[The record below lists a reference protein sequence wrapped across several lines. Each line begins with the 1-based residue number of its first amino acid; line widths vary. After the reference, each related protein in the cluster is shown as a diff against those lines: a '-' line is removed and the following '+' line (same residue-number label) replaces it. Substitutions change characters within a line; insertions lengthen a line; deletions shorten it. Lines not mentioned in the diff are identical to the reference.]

1 MIFELLG
8 SLGLFLLGM
17 WLLTEG
23 LKLAGGKALEGLL
36 GQWTSSRIRGLA
48 SGVLITAIVQSSS
61 AVTVAT
67 IGFVNA
73 GLMKFQRA
81 LWVVFGSNLGTTF
94 TAWIVTFFGFTVK
107 VDAFTFPLIGVGA
120 ALRIFSPYERGKAL
134 GMAMA
139 GFGLLFMGIEALK
152 NSFAGFAGQLDVQT
166 LFAGGGLQVV
176 WGLVVGLVL
185 TLVTQ
190 SSSAAI
196 AIILTAVASGVA
208 GLDAAAAAVI
218 GANIGTTSTAF
229 IATIGATANA
239 KRLAWAH
246 VIFNALTG
254 AVALVLLPLFIRL
267 TDSVTTSTDPAGG
280 DITVLLAIF
289 HTGFNLLGVL
299 LMLPAEPRLAKWLLG
314 RYRKV
319 AQASALGSHLD
330 ANVATIPDLALR
342 AMTLELDKLLQA
354 AGRLQLPLSPGAEST
369 EHAIQ
374 NLENRLERLNRFSSL
389 TSKSRMTATQSQ
401 LLTLGLRVGHHL
413 SYACA
418 TLREVGER
426 ISTIRHSPV
435 AALAPLREWF
445 ALVDEHSST
454 AADKDS
460 QMTDE
465 HRADLAVAYR
475 DTKSRVL
482 DAAVQEQLDAD
493 QLDTALQAASHSR
506 RFVEQLWHAG
516 DAYRELSA
524 RVFTA
529 PFTAPFTAQQR
540 VESETPVDPSEA

>member
-1 MIFELLG
+1 MVFEILG

-48 SGVLITAIVQSSS
+48 AGVLITALVQSSS

-107 VDAFTFPLIGVGA
+107 VDAFTFPLIGIGA

-139 GFGLLFMGIEALK
+139 GFGLLFMGIEALQ
-152 NSFAGFAGQLDVQT
+152 NSFAGFAGQLDVQS
-166 LFAGGGLQVV
+166 LFAGGGLQVF
-176 WGLVVGLVL
+176 WGLTIGLVL

-208 GLDAAAAAVI
+208 GLEAAAAAVI

-229 IATIGATANA
+229 IATIGATASA

-254 AVALVLLPLFIRL
+254 AVALLALPLFVRL
-267 TDSVTTSTDPAGG
+267 VTAAADPVGS
-280 DITVLLAIF
+280 DLTLLLAIF
-289 HTGFNLLGVL
+289 HTGFNLLGLL
-299 LMLPAEPRLAKWLLG
+299 LMWPMEPRLAKWLLG
-314 RYRKV
+314 RYRKPD
-319 AQASALGSHLD
+319 QARALGAHLD
-330 ANVATIPDLALR
+330 ANVATVPDLALR
-342 AMTLELDKLLQA
+342 AMTLELDRMLQA
-354 AGRLQLPLSPGAEST
+354 AGRLKLPLSPGAEIT
-369 EHAIQ
+369 EAAIQ
-374 NLENRLERLNRFSSL
+374 QLESRLDRLNDFSSL
-389 TSKSRMTATQSQ
+389 ASKSRMTAAQSR
-401 LLTLGLRVGHHL
+401 LLTLGLTVSHHL

-426 ISTIRHSPV
+426 VSAIRNSRVTELP
-435 AALAPLREWF
+435 PLREWF
-445 ALVDEHSST
+445 AQVDAHSST
-454 AADKDS
+454 AVDRDTPV
-460 QMTDE
+460 TDE
-465 HRADLAVAYR
+465 HRSELAAAYR
-475 DTKSRVL
+475 RTKTRLL
-482 DAAVQEQLDAD
+482 DAAVEEHLDTD
-493 QLDTALQAASHSR
+493 QLDTALQAASQSR
-506 RFVEQLWHAG
+506 RFVEQLWQANE
-516 DAYRELSA
+516 AYRELAS
-524 RVFTA
+524 RVFA
-529 PFTAPFTAQQR
+529 AQQR
-540 VESETPVDPSEA
+540 TESETVQPAEA